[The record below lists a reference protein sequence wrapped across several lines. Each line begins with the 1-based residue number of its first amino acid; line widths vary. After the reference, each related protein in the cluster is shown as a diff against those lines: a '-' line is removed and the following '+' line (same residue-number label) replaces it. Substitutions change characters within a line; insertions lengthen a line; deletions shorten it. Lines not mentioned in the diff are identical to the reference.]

1 MSVSC
6 CPIYFMVQIIESSF
20 KMSTLREFPWSQG
33 QKPRWSAP
41 LPLKSSGTQTHTFNP
56 ALLSG
61 CQRGRRPRVTAHEFC
76 ALGDL
81 NLQKID
87 SLCQKMT
94 SLLLHWLSF
103 SSVLFPSISFSFLLF
118 PFLPP
123 SLPSFFL
130 SFLASFPSFFSPFKP
145 LLPPRKPIACSS
157 ETS

>member
-1 MSVSC
+1 MSALC
-6 CPIYFMVQIIESSF
+6 CPIYFMAQVIESSF
-20 KMSTLREFPWSQG
+20 KMSTLRETPWSQG
-33 QKPRWSAP
+33 QKPRWSVP
-41 LPLKSSGTQTHTFNP
+41 LPLKSSGTQTHTHNP
-56 ALLSG
+56 ALQSG
-61 CQRGRRPRVTAHEFC
+61 CQRGRRPRGNAHEFC

-103 SSVLFPSISFSFLLF
+103 SSVLFPSISFSLLLF

-123 SLPSFFL
+123 SLPSFF
-130 SFLASFPSFFSPFKP
+130 SPFKP
-145 LLPPRKPIACSS
+145 LLPPQKPIACSS